1 MRREGAVLARRIAR
15 PLVGIA
21 IAVGAGACVIPPTV
35 AQPPV
40 QPVSAD
46 ARALRYG
53 ASAAEIMNHPALR
66 DGVVALYQA
75 EGIPRSGLTALGAP
89 PAEFFAR
96 TESLRLLRVGD
107 RVYIA
112 AVGCSPVAC
121 AARRGLLLVREDGG
135 ELLSRLDE
143 GGFSHYYIHGAGVT
157 PGPGVQTL
165 LDEAWWVS
173 MRAAIGGAAVTELRS
188 LAGPSSVSA
197 RPSPAA

>member
-15 PLVGIA
+15 PMVGLVILLGT
-21 IAVGAGACVIPPTV
+21 GACVLPPT
-35 AQPPV
+35 AALPPV

-53 ASAAEIMNHPALR
+53 ASAGEIMNHPALR

-112 AVGCSPVAC
+112 AVGCAPAAC
-121 AARRGLLLVREDGG
+121 PARRGLLLVREDGG

-143 GGFSHYYIHGAGVT
+143 GGFSHYYVHGAGAT
-157 PGPGVQTL
+157 AGPGVRAL
-165 LDEAWWVS
+165 LDEAWYVS
-173 MRAAIGGAAVTELRS
+173 MRAAVVGVVVAGLRS
-188 LAGPSSVSA
+188 LALPSPAA
-197 RPSPAA
+197 RPSPAG

>member
-1 MRREGAVLARRIAR
+1 MRRESAALARWIAR

-21 IAVGAGACVIPPTV
+21 VAVGVSACVIPPT
-35 AQPPV
+35 AAPPPV
-40 QPVSAD
+40 QTVSAD

-112 AVGCSPVAC
+112 AVGCSPPAC
-121 AARRGLLLVREDGG
+121 ATRRGLLLVREDGG

-143 GGFSHYYIHGAGVT
+143 GGFSHYYVHGAGIT
-157 PGPGVQTL
+157 PGPGVQAL

-173 MRAAIGGAAVTELRS
+173 MRAAIGGHAVAGLRS
-188 LAGPSSVSA
+188 RRGPSSAPA
-197 RPSPAA
+197 RVSPAA